1 MAGKL
6 TQKIVDQWLEAA
18 WQDGKAKGE
27 AGSDD
32 KPDFKALDPR
42 GSSDPTKKADPAE
55 AAARPFDAAKC
66 SARIFNHGHGS
77 QCSRS
82 HLEDSETRLC
92 KMHHEMFL
100 KLPEGKDIACGRY
113 NQARPT
119 HSLDKGD
126 ALAWVDTKA
135 AREPSKK
142 APKLKVG
149 ELRDYLATRIPTETL
164 KGLNKAELQVMYDKL
179 KSESPDSDS
188 EEHLDET
195 VTPHPPVED
204 PVEAEAPIESVIN
217 TAYDVKEIT
226 GTNASGEE
234 YIVEIH
240 TPSDEDVIM
249 GCDNPAPVDM
259 EPEPESEES
268 EEVAEP
274 VDEIGRASCRE
285 RV

>member
-42 GSSDPTKKADPAE
+42 GSSGPTEKADPAE
-55 AAARPFDAAKC
+55 AAARPFDAVKC
-66 SARIFNHGHGS
+66 SARLWNHGHGS
-77 QCSRS
+77 QCSRY

-179 KSESPDSDS
+179 KSE
-188 EEHLDET
+188 
-195 VTPHPPVED
+195 
-204 PVEAEAPIESVIN
+204 
-217 TAYDVKEIT
+217 
-226 GTNASGEE
+226 
-234 YIVEIH
+234 
-240 TPSDEDVIM
+240 
-249 GCDNPAPVDM
+249 
-259 EPEPESEES
+259 
-268 EEVAEP
+268 EEVARLMSEKEESNLKVKQLESRIERLEAERRIERLEAEKKISWTP
-274 VDEIGRASCRE
+274 LAVGLWTLALDVDP
-285 RV
+285 